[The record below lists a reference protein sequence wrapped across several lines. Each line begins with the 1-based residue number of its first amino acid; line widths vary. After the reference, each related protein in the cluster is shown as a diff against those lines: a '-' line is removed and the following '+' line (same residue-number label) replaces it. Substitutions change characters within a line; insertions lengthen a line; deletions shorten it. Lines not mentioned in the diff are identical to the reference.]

1 MKFLNHIYAF
11 GAVVM
16 MILLLVSCSKFP
28 ESNEILEENEI
39 PDSVPDIESE
49 NVEEE
54 PQETHYSQLTYSLLE
69 LNEIHPIVDYLYL
82 DFDNDGEK
90 EAFALTA
97 DGTLHFFPNK
107 ENLSEKIE
115 VEKSI
120 ASPLNILTVED
131 GTILLECYREP
142 YGSSWT
148 TFLFKVEDGLPI
160 CTINGSL
167 SSYDIDRNILPI
179 YQGQFIIEVPSHVYV
194 PYWFHWDRE
203 LKTFIEDGGI
213 PMSVEALKRFDVPA
227 QDIQNLQ
234 EAGNEIGDIFYRQN
248 GLITMNVSL
257 NIFPNEE
264 LPTYRTYRYEDGTM
278 KAVGDE
284 YYIKDLPGGGTYYA
298 TFFPNEPEKA
308 SYPDA
313 LPPELQ

>member
-1 MKFLNHIYAF
+1 MKLLNHIYSF
-11 GAVVM
+11 GTVVM
-16 MILLLVSCSKFP
+16 MILLLVGCSKFP
-28 ESNEILEENEI
+28 KSNEILDENEI
-39 PDSVPDIESE
+39 PDSVPDVASE
-49 NVEEE
+49 KVEEDS
-54 PQETHYSQLTYSLLE
+54 PKPKYSQLTYSLLE
-69 LNEIHPIVDYLYL
+69 LNEIHPIKDYLYL

-90 EAFALTA
+90 EAFALTT

-120 ASPLNILTVED
+120 ASPLRILTVED
-131 GTILLECYREP
+131 GTLLLRCSKEP

-148 TFLFKVEDGLPI
+148 TFLFKVEDGLPV

-179 YQGQFIIEVPSHVYV
+179 YQGQFLRQGGHLYI

-213 PMSVEALKRFDVPA
+213 PMSLEALKRFDVPA
-227 QDIQNLQ
+227 QKIQNLQ
-234 EAGNEIGDIFYRQN
+234 KAGHEIGDIFYRQN
-248 GLITMNVSL
+248 GLITVNVSL
-257 NIFPNEE
+257 DIYPNEE
-264 LPTYRTYRYEDGTM
+264 HPTYLTYRYEDGTM

-284 YYIKDLPGGGTYYA
+284 YYLKDFPGGGTYYA
-298 TFFPNEPEKA
+298 TFFPDEPEKA

>member
-1 MKFLNHIYAF
+1 MKLLNHIYSF
-11 GAVVM
+11 GTVVM
-16 MILLLVSCSKFP
+16 MILLLVGCSKFP
-28 ESNEILEENEI
+28 KSNEILDENEI
-39 PDSVPDIESE
+39 PDSVPDVASE
-49 NVEEE
+49 KVEEDS
-54 PQETHYSQLTYSLLE
+54 PKPKYSQLTYSLLE
-69 LNEIHPIVDYLYL
+69 LNEIHPIKDYLYL

-90 EAFALTA
+90 EAFALTT

-131 GTILLECYREP
+131 GTILLECYKEP

-148 TFLFKVEDGLPI
+148 TFLFKVEDGLPV

-179 YQGQFIIEVPSHVYV
+179 YQGQFLQRPAHVYV

-203 LKTFIEDGGI
+203 LQTFIEDGGI
-213 PMSVEALKRFDVPA
+213 PVSLEALKRFDVPA
-227 QDIQNLQ
+227 QDIQDLQ
-234 EAGNEIGDIFYRQN
+234 EIGYVIGDIFYRKN
-248 GLITMNVSL
+248 GLITMNISH
-257 NIFPNEE
+257 NDDNPFYWI
-264 LPTYRTYRYEDGTM
+264 YRYEDGIIT
-278 KAVGDE
+278 KITEE
-284 YYIKDLPGGGTYYA
+284 YFLDFVEGGGTHYA
-298 TFFPNEPEKA
+298 SFFPDKPETA

>member
-1 MKFLNHIYAF
+1 MKLLNHIYSF
-11 GAVVM
+11 GTVVM
-16 MILLLVSCSKFP
+16 MILLLVGCSKFP
-28 ESNEILEENEI
+28 KSNEILDENEI
-39 PDSVPDIESE
+39 PDSVPDVASE
-49 NVEEE
+49 KVEEDS
-54 PQETHYSQLTYSLLE
+54 PKPKYSQLTYSLLE
-69 LNEIHPIVDYLYL
+69 LNEIHPIKDYLYL

-90 EAFALTA
+90 EAFALTT

-131 GTILLECYREP
+131 GTILLECYKEP

-148 TFLFKVEDGLPI
+148 TFLFKVEDGLPV

-179 YQGQFIIEVPSHVYV
+179 YQGQFLQRPAHVYV

-203 LKTFIEDGGI
+203 LQTFIEDGGI
-213 PMSVEALKRFDVPA
+213 PVSLEALKRFDVPA
-227 QDIQNLQ
+227 QDIQDLQ
-234 EAGNEIGDIFYRQN
+234 EIGYVIGDIFYRKN
-248 GLITMNVSL
+248 GLITMNISH
-257 NIFPNEE
+257 NDDNPFYWI
-264 LPTYRTYRYEDGTM
+264 YRYEDGIIT
-278 KAVGDE
+278 KITEE
-284 YYIKDLPGGGTYYA
+284 YFLNFVEGGGTHYA
-298 TFFPNEPEKA
+298 SFFPDKPETA

>member
-1 MKFLNHIYAF
+1 MKLLNHIYSF
-11 GAVVM
+11 GTVVM
-16 MILLLVSCSKFP
+16 MILLLVGCSKFP
-28 ESNEILEENEI
+28 ESNEILDENEI
-39 PDSVPDIESE
+39 PDSVPDVASE
-49 NVEEE
+49 KVEEDS
-54 PQETHYSQLTYSLLE
+54 PKPKYSQLTYSLLE
-69 LNEIHPIVDYLYL
+69 LNEIHPIKDYLYL

-90 EAFALTA
+90 EAFALTT

-131 GTILLECYREP
+131 GTILLECYKEP

-148 TFLFKVEDGLPI
+148 TFLFKVEDGLPV

-179 YQGQFIIEVPSHVYV
+179 YQGQFLQRPAHVYV

-203 LKTFIEDGGI
+203 LQTFIEDGGI
-213 PMSVEALKRFDVPA
+213 PVSLEALKRFDVPA
-227 QDIQNLQ
+227 QDIQDLQ
-234 EAGNEIGDIFYRQN
+234 EIGYVIGDIFYRKN
-248 GLITMNVSL
+248 GLITMNISH
-257 NIFPNEE
+257 NDDNPFYWI
-264 LPTYRTYRYEDGTM
+264 YRYEDGIIT
-278 KAVGDE
+278 KITEE
-284 YYIKDLPGGGTYYA
+284 YFLNFVEGGGTHYA
-298 TFFPNEPEKA
+298 SFFPDKPETA

>member
-1 MKFLNHIYAF
+1 MKLLNHIYSF
-11 GAVVM
+11 GTVVM
-16 MILLLVSCSKFP
+16 MILLLVGCSKFP

-39 PDSVPDIESE
+39 PDSVPDVASE
-49 NVEEE
+49 KVEEDS
-54 PQETHYSQLTYSLLE
+54 PKPKYSQLTYSLLE
-69 LNEIHPIVDYLYL
+69 LNEILPIKDYLYL

-90 EAFALTA
+90 EAFALTT

-131 GTILLECYREP
+131 GTILLECYKEP

-148 TFLFKVEDGLPI
+148 TFLFKVEDGLPV

-179 YQGQFIIEVPSHVYV
+179 YQGQFLQRPAHVYV

-203 LKTFIEDGGI
+203 LQTFIEDGGI
-213 PMSVEALKRFDVPA
+213 PVSLEALKRFDVPA
-227 QDIQNLQ
+227 QDIQDLQ
-234 EAGNEIGDIFYRQN
+234 EIGYVIGDIFYRKN
-248 GLITMNVSL
+248 GLITMNISH
-257 NIFPNEE
+257 NDDNPFYWI
-264 LPTYRTYRYEDGTM
+264 YRYEDGIIT
-278 KAVGDE
+278 KITEE
-284 YYIKDLPGGGTYYA
+284 YFLNFVEGGGTHYA
-298 TFFPNEPEKA
+298 SFFPDKPETA